1 MNYYTLLVLHSFI
14 RWIVLLALIF
24 SLFRAYR
31 GYKYRLDFTKIDEYL
46 RLTSLIFAHFQL
58 VLGLGLYFSSPIV
71 MYFLSNFKEAIHQRE
86 IRFFGM
92 EHISVMVVAII
103 LITIGTIKSKRQQND
118 RDKFRIMY
126 KWYGIALLAILSSI
140 PWAFSPLVHRPYFRP
155 F

>member
-1 MNYYTLLVLHSFI
+1 MNYYPLLALHSSI
-14 RWIVLLALIF
+14 RWIVLLVLIF
-24 SLFRAYR
+24 SLYRAYR
-31 GYKYRLDFTKIDEYL
+31 GYKYKLDFTTIDEYL
-46 RLTSLIFAHFQL
+46 RLATLTLAHIQLI
-58 VLGLGLYFSSPIV
+58 LGLGLYFSSPIV
-71 MYFLSNFKEAIHQRE
+71 MYFLSNFKEALHQRE

-92 EHISVMVVAII
+92 EHISVMIVAII
-103 LITIGTIKSKRQQND
+103 LITIGTIKSKRQEND